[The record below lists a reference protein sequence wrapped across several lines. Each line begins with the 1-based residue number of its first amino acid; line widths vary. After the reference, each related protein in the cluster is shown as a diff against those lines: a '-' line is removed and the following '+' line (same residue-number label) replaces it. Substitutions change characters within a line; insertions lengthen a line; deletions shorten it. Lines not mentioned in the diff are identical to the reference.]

1 MIQVRID
8 DKYEVIKKL
17 REGGMGAIYL
27 VRHRLLEEL
36 RVIKV
41 LRSQLTTDEELRER
55 FQREARAAIQLRHPN
70 IAQLY
75 DFSIDEEGTAYI
87 VLEFIDGIT
96 FEEFAQQPEA
106 RHLPLTLAL
115 AQQGLRALAYLHRK
129 GFVHRDIAP
138 DNLMLTRDVDGEP
151 LVKLIDL
158 GIVKILRGGGQG
170 TATSLYLGKPKYSS
184 PEQLMS
190 AAIDERSDLYSFGV
204 MLYELVTGLYPIQGH
219 DLPSLL
225 TGHLHREPVSFDVS
239 DPGGAVPESLR
250 RLILRALA
258 KHPEE
263 RFASAE
269 EFSRQLGEV
278 AATLTPREQGAERE
292 LLDAAR
298 AGAQRARAEAI
309 AGAERAVRE
318 HLEQHDFVA
327 AREQLSLAVARLGND
342 TRLAELLRAIES
354 EEREHHHDATERE
367 RLVAMATAAE
377 RALDRGNVAEARAKL
392 LEILA
397 RDPQHPTARAL
408 RERIERLLGE
418 QGPAS
423 SDQPTVISARAGQ
436 SAAAPPAS
444 AAHAPAAV
452 PAAAAIPLPASE
464 PPTAP
469 DAGARIAP
477 PRRRGLAF
485 AGLALLAIAVA
496 VAGWLLWGS
505 FLRPAA
511 TPAAPAAGNPD
522 ATAAYL
528 AGTDALARGDAAE
541 AARHLRAALALDGDE
556 RPGYLPWFEL
566 GRALIAAGDCAEG
579 LKALAASERAG
590 VVLASPA
597 ADSLPALRAAC
608 QPVPELEAELVPVA
622 QAIATLERQIAEIE
636 GSQTSGEVAAM
647 WAADAALS
655 ADFATAKE
663 LVAEAAKL
671 LAQARAERNL
681 DLAYQAGDR
690 AADAR
695 AKLAA
700 VLRAVTRR

>member
-41 LRSQLTTDEELRER
+41 LRSQLTTDEEIRER

-239 DPGGAVPESLR
+239 DPGGTVPESLR

-269 EFSRQLGEV
+269 EFSRRLGEV

-309 AGAERAVRE
+309 AGAERAVR
-318 HLEQHDFVA
+318 
-327 AREQLSLAVARLGND
+327 
-342 TRLAELLRAIES
+342 
-354 EEREHHHDATERE
+354 
-367 RLVAMATAAE
+367 
-377 RALDRGNVAEARAKL
+377 
-392 LEILA
+392 
-397 RDPQHPTARAL
+397 
-408 RERIERLLGE
+408 
-418 QGPAS
+418 
-423 SDQPTVISARAGQ
+423 
-436 SAAAPPAS
+436 
-444 AAHAPAAV
+444 
-452 PAAAAIPLPASE
+452 
-464 PPTAP
+464 
-469 DAGARIAP
+469 
-477 PRRRGLAF
+477 
-485 AGLALLAIAVA
+485 
-496 VAGWLLWGS
+496 
-505 FLRPAA
+505 
-511 TPAAPAAGNPD
+511 
-522 ATAAYL
+522 
-528 AGTDALARGDAAE
+528 
-541 AARHLRAALALDGDE
+541 
-556 RPGYLPWFEL
+556 
-566 GRALIAAGDCAEG
+566 
-579 LKALAASERAG
+579 
-590 VVLASPA
+590 
-597 ADSLPALRAAC
+597 
-608 QPVPELEAELVPVA
+608 
-622 QAIATLERQIAEIE
+622 
-636 GSQTSGEVAAM
+636 
-647 WAADAALS
+647 
-655 ADFATAKE
+655 
-663 LVAEAAKL
+663 
-671 LAQARAERNL
+671 
-681 DLAYQAGDR
+681 
-690 AADAR
+690 
-695 AKLAA
+695 
-700 VLRAVTRR
+700 